1 MTVQA
6 CWEELG
12 VGRRVKRESAV
23 LRRHSM
29 LTLIDRF
36 TRICISGRRRSKTP
50 PLVPDRKVHEIR
62 VSPRAVPRY
71 PDPKFKAKYD
81 IPGI

>member
-1 MTVQA
+1 MAQA

-23 LRRHSM
+23 LKRHSM

-36 TRICISGRRRSKTP
+36 TGICISGGRRSKTL

-62 VSPRAVPRY
+62 VSPRPVPCY
-71 PDPKFKAKYD
+71 SDPKFKSQVRH
-81 IPGI
+81 P